1 MRQGLT
7 NVWTRLRDTFTEFTV
22 GQKVVAVIGSLALLL
37 AGFMVFRWA
46 STPDYSPLYSNLT
59 AEDASAVVDELET
72 QGVKY
77 QLADNG
83 GTVMVPKDEVYA
95 TRISLSGQGIPTGGD
110 TGYDILDGQDLTTSK
125 FGEQT
130 AFKRAMEGELAK
142 TISAMDPVSDAVVHL
157 ALPEKEV
164 FADEQAPPTA
174 SVLLRT
180 GPGETL
186 SSDQVQAIVHLVA
199 SSIDNLKPEDVT
211 ITDASGKLLT
221 TNDDASG
228 AANTRA
234 EQRDAF
240 TAKMRNKIQAT
251 LDRVVGPNNATVEV
265 TAELDFD
272 EAQSE
277 TRTFTSSGED
287 TPPLS
292 ETNNTETYTGPGD
305 ATGTNGVVGPD
316 GQMDDF
322 GAAPGADSSYNKEST
337 TRDNAVNQTVEKRVV
352 APGGVKSVNVG
363 VMLDSRAAGAL
374 DTAELGRNISAL
386 AGLNRQRGD
395 KLRVSTMP
403 FDRSAEEAMDAEL
416 KAAEDAAAADKRNE
430 LIRDVGLV
438 LFVALLVL
446 FAWWQQ
452 RRRARARAEAT
463 SYVVEQLREDAAAR
477 AAVPAVE
484 PSTALLALE
493 STEQN
498 EAERLHN
505 ELVDL
510 VERQPEEVAALLR
523 GWLVAP
529 K

>member
-1 MRQGLT
+1 
-7 NVWTRLRDTFTEFTV
+7 
-22 GQKVVAVIGSLALLL
+22 
-37 AGFMVFRWA
+37 
-46 STPDYSPLYSNLT
+46 
-59 AEDASAVVDELET
+59 
-72 QGVKY
+72 
-77 QLADNG
+77 
-83 GTVMVPKDEVYA
+83 
-95 TRISLSGQGIPTGGD
+95 
-110 TGYDILDGQDLTTSK
+110 
-125 FGEQT
+125 
-130 AFKRAMEGELAK
+130 
-142 TISAMDPVSDAVVHL
+142 
-157 ALPEKEV
+157 
-164 FADEQAPPTA
+164 
-174 SVLLRT
+174 
-180 GPGETL
+180 
-186 SSDQVQAIVHLVA
+186 
-199 SSIDNLKPEDVT
+199 
-211 ITDASGKLLT
+211 
-221 TNDDASG
+221 
-228 AANTRA
+228 
-234 EQRDAF
+234 
-240 TAKMRNKIQAT
+240 
-251 LDRVVGPNNATVEV
+251 
-265 TAELDFD
+265 
-272 EAQSE
+272 
-277 TRTFTSSGED
+277 
-287 TPPLS
+287 
-292 ETNNTETYTGPGD
+292 ETYTGPGD

>member
-7 NVWTRLRDTFTEFTV
+7 SFGARMRDTFTEFTL
-22 GQKVVAVIGSLALLL
+22 GQKVVAVLGTLGLLL

-46 STPDYSPLYSNLT
+46 STPDYSPLYSNLNAT
-59 AEDASAVVDELET
+59 DASSVVEELDK

-83 GTVMVPKDEVYA
+83 GTVMVPKDQVYA

-110 TGYDILDGQDLTTSK
+110 TGYNILDGQDLTTSK

-142 TISAMDPVSDAVVHL
+142 TIAAMDPVSDAVVHL

-199 SSIDNLKPEDVT
+199 SSIDNLKPENVT
-211 ITDASGKLLT
+211 ISDASGKLLT

-228 AANTRA
+228 AANSRA
-234 EQRDAF
+234 EQRELF

-251 LDRVVGPNNATVEV
+251 LDRVLGPNNATVEV

-277 TRTFTSSGED
+277 TRTFTPAEN

-292 ETNNTETYTGPGD
+292 ETNSTETYTGPGD
-305 ATGTNGVVGPD
+305 RNGTTGVVGPD

-322 GAAPGADSSYNKEST
+322 GAAPGADSAYSKEST
-337 TRDNAVNQTVEKRVV
+337 TRDNPVNSTVEKRVT

-363 VMLDSRAAGAL
+363 VMLDARAAGAL
-374 DTAELGRNISAL
+374 DTNELARNISAM
-386 AGLNRQRGD
+386 AGLNRDRGD
-395 KLRVSTMP
+395 RLRVSTMP
-403 FDRSAEEAMDAEL
+403 FDRSAEDAMNAEL

-438 LFVALLVL
+438 VFVALLVL

-463 SYVVEQLREDAAAR
+463 SYLVEQLREDAAAR
-477 AAVPAVE
+477 ANVPAVE
-484 PSTALLALE
+484 ANTALLALE
-493 STEQN
+493 GTEQN
-498 EAERLHN
+498 EAERLHT